1 MFNIRLVV
9 RSLAFVLIFSL
20 QFSIFNSTYGQVNYQ
35 SQYNAAKGFFTQGKY
50 NLAMEAFKPLI
61 SYGQG
66 NTFSEYASFYYA
78 LSAYNQGYGAVAKD
92 MLSQIKTL
100 YPTWDKMDE
109 VNFWL
114 AKIHADRG
122 EASQAL
128 QALSSI
134 KNSKIA
140 IESLALKKQVVAS
153 VNDVELLKSFF
164 QQYSNDE
171 VIGYQLAEVLSKQPS
186 IEDNDLELLEKVIS
200 KFKLKK
206 SDFISEI
213 PVSVKKP
220 VYNVSLLFPFVVNT
234 LDPSATRKRN
244 QFVLDLYQG
253 MKLAVDTLAKQGIK
267 IKLNAYDTERSPE
280 KVKNL
285 LTYNEIKNTD
295 LIVGPLFQEENA
307 LVQEFSSANQ
317 INLFNPI
324 SNNFELVSKNP
335 YGFLFQTSFET
346 LGTHSARFLSSY
358 QPNKKCIVFYG
369 ESKRDSILA
378 ANFKKEAELLGIKIL
393 NFQRITKEG
402 SKKIMDI
409 LATPTEYDEFKYAK
423 QFSLPKDSLGSVFV
437 ASDDPIIYTKVFS
450 SVETRGDGVIVIG
463 SENWLDQSAVDYEKY
478 QSLRIILAA
487 PNYTDSNN
495 KWYKAFQ
502 RKFIKTYG
510 RSSSYSAYANYAKI
524 GYDFILF
531 VGHALHKHGVY
542 FQEGLM
548 KEKSWV
554 PGFLTE
560 GYDYTNSRDNH
571 LVPFIR
577 FEGGKP
583 EVINKQ

>member
-1 MFNIRLVV
+1 MVNYQSIVKAIVV
-9 RSLAFVLIFSL
+9 FIIVNCQLINVNCL
-20 QFSIFNSTYGQVNYQ
+20 NAQVNYQ
-35 SQYNAAKGFFTQGKY
+35 SQYSTAKGFFTHGNY
-50 NLAMEAFKPLI
+50 SLAMEAFKPLI
-61 SYGQG
+61 QYNQG
-66 NTFSEYASFYYA
+66 NSFSEYASFYYA

-100 YPTWDKMDE
+100 YPAWDKMDE

-128 QALSSI
+128 QTLASI
-134 KNSKIA
+134 KNAKIA
-140 IESLALKKQVVAS
+140 LETVALKKHVVTS
-153 VNDVELLKSFF
+153 VNDVELLKSFL

-171 VIGYQLAEVLSKQPS
+171 IVARQLAEVLSKQPS
-186 IEDNDLELLEKVIS
+186 IEGTDLELLEKIIS
-200 KFKLKK
+200 KFNFKK
-206 SDFISEI
+206 SEFISEI
-213 PVSVKKP
+213 PKSIKKP

-267 IKLNAYDTERSPE
+267 VKLNAYDTERSPE
-280 KVKNL
+280 KIKKL
-285 LTYNEIKNTD
+285 LMYDEIKNTD
-295 LIVGPLFQEENA
+295 LIVGPLFQEENG

-378 ANFKKEAELLGIKIL
+378 ANFKKEAELLGVEIL

-423 QFSLPKDSLGSVFV
+423 QFTLPKDSLGSVFV

-450 SVETRGDGVIVIG
+450 SVETRGDGVIVVG
-463 SENWLDQSAVDYEKY
+463 SENWLDQAAVDYEKY
-478 QSLRIILAA
+478 QSLRVILAA

-548 KEKSWV
+548 KESWA

>member
-1 MFNIRLVV
+1 MVNYQSIVKAIVV
-9 RSLAFVLIFSL
+9 FIIVNCQLISVSCL
-20 QFSIFNSTYGQVNYQ
+20 NAQVNYQ
-35 SQYNAAKGFFTQGKY
+35 SQYSTAKSFFKEGKY

-61 SYGQG
+61 PYGQG
-66 NTFSEYASFYYA
+66 NSFSEYASFYYA
-78 LSAYNQGYGAVAKD
+78 ISAYNQGYGAVAKD
-92 MLSQIKTL
+92 MLSQVKTL
-100 YPTWDKMDE
+100 YPTWDRMDE

-128 QALSSI
+128 QVLSSI
-134 KNSKIA
+134 KNSKTA
-140 IESLALKKQVVAS
+140 SEAVALKKSVVALVS
-153 VNDVELLKSFF
+153 DVDLLKSFLK
-164 QQYSNDE
+164 QYPNDE
-171 VIGYQLAEVLSKQPS
+171 VVGYRLAEVLSNQPS
-186 IEDNDLELLEKVIS
+186 LEGADLELLEKIIA

-206 SDFISEI
+206 SDFIHEV
-213 PVSVKKP
+213 PPSVKKP

-234 LDPSATRKRN
+234 LDPTPTRKRN

-267 IKLNAYDTERSPE
+267 IKLNAYDTERSQE
-280 KVKNL
+280 KIKKL

-295 LIVGPLFQEENA
+295 LIVGPLFQEENT
-307 LVQEFSSANQ
+307 LVQEFSSVNQ

-378 ANFKKEAELLGIKIL
+378 ANFKKEAEMLRIKIL
-393 NFQRITKEG
+393 HFQRVTKEG

-437 ASDDPIIYTKVFS
+437 ASDDPILYTKVFS
-450 SVETRGDGVIVIG
+450 SVETRGDGVIVVG
-463 SENWLDQSAVDYEKY
+463 SENWLDQAGVDYEKY

-510 RSSSYSAYANYAKI
+510 RSSSYNAYANYAKT
-524 GYDFILF
+524 GYDFMLF

-548 KEKSWV
+548 KESWT

-583 EVINKQ
+583 VVISKQ